1 MSSYLTLP
9 TALIGS
15 CLAPLLAQ
23 LSAPLMAAEFEDQS
37 KLVSFYGS
45 FGVTVAPD
53 VEEDTSGSGGSSHYV
68 WSDPEASTGQRVAV
82 GHLIGKGNQSGGWAF
97 GIELASSTT
106 DITPRTYDVGGLSFN
121 NTSSRTLRY
130 TTAGA
135 LVYGGYQ
142 YGINNVPEEVSVFF
156 FLTPFLGG
164 GAAWADS
171 EIRDSVGT
179 YAGERGVGYY
189 IEGGLRFGFAI
200 TEKHWLLGVMVD
212 GVVGTST
219 VNVEFGSGQTS
230 ELTLE
235 RGGVG
240 GAFFVGYRL

>member
-1 MSSYLTLP
+1 MRSYLTLP
-9 TALIGS
+9 TALISS
-15 CLAPLLAQ
+15 CLASLV
-23 LSAPLMAAEFEDQS
+23 AAEFEDQA

-82 GHLIGKGNQSGGWAF
+82 GHLIGKGKESGGWALGF
-97 GIELASSTT
+97 ELAGSTT
-106 DITPRTYDVGGLSFN
+106 DITPGAYDVGGLSFT

-135 LVYGGYQ
+135 VLYGGYQ
-142 YGINNVPEEVSVFF
+142 FGINNVPEEVSVFF
-156 FLTPFLGG
+156 FLTPFIGG

-171 EIRDSVGT
+171 EIRDSVGS

-212 GVVGTST
+212 GVVGTSS
-219 VNVEFGSGQTS
+219 VNVDFGGGQTS

-240 GAFFVGYRL
+240 GALFVGYRL